1 MTPAEIETA
10 TLRFVAQHLNR
21 SATAVPNARIVPSV
35 NVQGQLGTIQD
46 NITVILKVAY
56 M

>member
-1 MTPAEIETA
+1 
-10 TLRFVAQHLNR
+10 
-21 SATAVPNARIVPSV
+21 VPSV